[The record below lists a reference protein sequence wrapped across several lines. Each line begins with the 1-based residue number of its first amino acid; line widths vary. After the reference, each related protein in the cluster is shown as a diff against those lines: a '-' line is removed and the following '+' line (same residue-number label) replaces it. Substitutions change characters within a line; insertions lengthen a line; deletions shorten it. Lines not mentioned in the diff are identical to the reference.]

1 MTCFGDD
8 QEEAAWSS
16 HGGAGTLP
24 TSTFKA
30 DTTNIDFPCLFYK
43 VLEEEKRL
51 RDMCQVSGQHDLN
64 RSQMVRFLA
73 VFGFPDE
80 RGR

>member
-1 MTCFGDD
+1 MIKKKLPGVPM
-8 QEEAAWSS
+8 EAQWL
-16 HGGAGTLP
+16 TLP